1 MKQYKYLYQKMLDEE
16 IIRKAYAKM
25 RKGKTKRKEIKYI
38 DAHLEDEI
46 FKMKRMI
53 KNTKPCEVDH
63 PEFAYVPIHHEP
75 KIINEHGKERIIYT
89 PEIHEQW
96 LHHIII
102 QILSPIILS
111 SAHPNACGSYPKR
124 GAHYGKRK
132 VEKWIHR
139 GRGICYYAK
148 MDIRH
153 FYNNIRYAVL
163 FRELRIRIKDE
174 WFLHV
179 IGKCLATF
187 SKGLPL
193 GYYISQWL
201 ANYLLE
207 PIDFLIA
214 KTFIKVVRY
223 MDDIVVFGSTV
234 RSLKD
239 IINRVSYMLVK
250 RFNLKLKGNYQVA
263 KFDDGNT
270 GRPLDFM
277 GFVFFENRTV
287 MRKTIMLRTTRLAK
301 KLYRATSKG
310 YRLYRKMVSGMLSR
324 IGWFTCT
331 DSYGCYLDRIK
342 PYVNIGSLKKI
353 ISRIDRRR
361 CYDRMERNKIF
372 GQANRLA
379 TSCA

>member
-1 MKQYKYLYQKMLDEE
+1 
-16 IIRKAYAKM
+16 
-25 RKGKTKRKEIKYI
+25 
-38 DAHLEDEI
+38 
-46 FKMKRMI
+46 MKRMVE
-53 KNTKPCEVDH
+53 NTRPCEVGH
-63 PEFAYVPIHHEP
+63 PEFAYVPIRHEP
-75 KIINEHGKERIIYT
+75 KIINEHGKERTIYM

-102 QILSPIILS
+102 QILGPIILS
-111 SAHPNACGSYPKR
+111 TAHPNACGSYPKR

-132 VEKWIHR
+132 VKNWIHR
-139 GRGICYYAK
+139 GRDICYYAK

-153 FYNNIRYAVL
+153 FYNNVRYAVL
-163 FRELRIRIKDE
+163 FRELRTRIKDE
-174 WFLHV
+174 WFLY
-179 IGKCLATF
+179 IIRKCLETF
-187 SKGLPL
+187 RKGLPL

-201 ANYLLE
+201 ANYMLE

-214 KTFIKVVRY
+214 KKFDKVARY
-223 MDDIVVFGSTV
+223 MDDIVVFG
-234 RSLKD
+234 RSIRNLKD
-239 IINRVSYMLVK
+239 MVNRVSRMLVK
-250 RFNLKLKGNYQVA
+250 RFNLKLKGNYQVV
-263 KFDDGNT
+263 KFDDRKT

-277 GFVFFENRTV
+277 GFVFFENRTI

-301 KLYRATSKG
+301 KIWKIVSKG
-310 YRLYRKMVSGMLSR
+310 YKLYRKMVSGMLSR

-353 ISRIDRRR
+353 ISRMDRRR

-372 GQANRLA
+372 RQTNRLT